1 MSENDKKNSPAGTDK
16 PAQDSSAN
24 PAADLTLWK
33 LVEKIARNDMQNKI
47 TTTNFFANFLKNME
61 NVNKNLPRFDHIDVL
76 GSSRVGSLLADK
88 QQAHNNLRQLED
100 DVAALTL
107 KIEQQGKIL
116 LEKRSN
122 AAEREKH
129 IKDLESTLS
138 ELNQK
143 QRLGFLLGHIN
154 EDGERVLLQSP
165 ELQDLFLGQHESP
178 SFVMSID
185 IRRSTEL
192 MLKARSPES
201 FATFITDLCIDLM
214 EIIKQSY
221 GVVDKFTGDGVLAF
235 FPEFYSG
242 KDAAYYAISA
252 ADKCHAAFKDHYL
265 RCRKTF
271 KSILIDVG
279 LGIGIDFG
287 KVHLVQIAGGLT
299 VVGEPVVYACRLSG
313 APASLTLLNQPAYE
327 LVIDKF
333 SAYCSIT
340 DTCLEVKYEGNML
353 AYEVKRNSK
362 DYLPTVP
369 DWVAGTAPNPES

>member
-47 TTTNFFANFLKNME
+47 ATTNFFANFLKNME

-221 GVVDKFTGDGVLAF
+221 GVVDKFTGDG
-235 FPEFYSG
+235 
-242 KDAAYYAISA
+242 
-252 ADKCHAAFKDHYL
+252 
-265 RCRKTF
+265 
-271 KSILIDVG
+271 
-279 LGIGIDFG
+279 
-287 KVHLVQIAGGLT
+287 GLT